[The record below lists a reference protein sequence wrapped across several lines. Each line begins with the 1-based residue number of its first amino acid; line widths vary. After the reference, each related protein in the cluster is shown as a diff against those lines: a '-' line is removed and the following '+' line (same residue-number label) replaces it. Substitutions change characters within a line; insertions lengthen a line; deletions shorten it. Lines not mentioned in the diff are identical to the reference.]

1 MLSYRYLI
9 CLKFKQFEGEDKMS
23 EKIGLVVC
31 GNSGV
36 DYMKL
41 DYPVKMIRST
51 LNLGGKEYED
61 YVDIQAKEFY
71 DVIVNNPDI
80 DVSTSQTSTGKIASV
95 YEELKEEGYT
105 DVIVV
110 VISAKLSGTYQG
122 AILAK
127 DLVHGLNVY
136 VIDSRSVSYGE
147 AYLIIEAIKMIK
159 SGHKTREIIDRLEK
173 IRDNIYIYV
182 LVDTLKYLVKNG
194 RLSSTSGFLG
204 TLLKIKPL
212 LHIQKDGSL
221 VPFEKIRTTS
231 KAQAR
236 LLEIIQHDIE
246 GKNVLMFIVYTNN
259 EDKAEEIKAQI
270 SALRPE
276 MQIELVPLTPV
287 VGAHAGPGTIGVG
300 YIVI

>member
-1 MLSYRYLI
+1 
-9 CLKFKQFEGEDKMS
+9 MS

-51 LNLGGKEYED
+51 LNLDGKEYED

-71 DVIVNNPDI
+71 DIIQANPDI

-105 DVIVV
+105 DVIAI
-110 VISAKLSGTYQG
+110 VISSKLSGTYQG
-122 AILAK
+122 AFLAK
-127 DLVHGLNVY
+127 EMVQGINVY

-147 AYLIIEAIKMIK
+147 AFLVLEAIKMIK
-159 SGHKTREIIDRLEK
+159 SGFKTRDIIDKLEK
-173 IRDNIYIYV
+173 IRDNVYIYV
-182 LVDTLKYLVKNG
+182 LVDMLKFLVKNG
-194 RLSSTSGFLG
+194 RLSAASGFLG

-212 LHIQKDGSL
+212 LHVQRDGSL

-231 KAQAR
+231 KAQQR
-236 LLEIIQHDIE
+236 LLEVIKHDVD
-246 GKNVLMFIVYTNN
+246 GKNVIMFIAYTNN
-259 EDKAEEIKAQI
+259 LDIAAEIKGQI
-270 SALRPE
+270 QAFRPD
-276 MQIELVPLTPV
+276 ITVELVPLTPV
-287 VGAHAGPGTIGVG
+287 VGAHAGPGTLGVG
-300 YIVI
+300 YIVL

>member
-1 MLSYRYLI
+1 
-9 CLKFKQFEGEDKMS
+9 MS

-51 LNLGGKEYED
+51 LNLDGKEYED
-61 YVDIQAKEFY
+61 YVDIQANEFY
-71 DVIVNNPDI
+71 DIIQANSDI

-105 DVIVV
+105 DVIAV
-110 VISAKLSGTYQG
+110 VISSKLSGTYQG

-127 DLVHGLNVY
+127 DMVHGINVY

-147 AYLIIEAIKMIK
+147 AFLVLEAIKMIK
-159 SGHKTREIIDRLEK
+159 NGSKTRDIIDKLEK
-173 IRDNIYIYV
+173 IRDNVYIYV
-182 LVDTLKYLVKNG
+182 LVDTLKFLVKNG
-194 RLSSTSGFLG
+194 RLSAASGFLG

-212 LHIQKDGSL
+212 LHVQRDGSL

-231 KAQAR
+231 KAQQR
-236 LLEIIQHDIE
+236 LIEVIKHDVD
-246 GKNVLMFIVYTNN
+246 GKNVIMFIAYTNN
-259 EDKAEEIKAQI
+259 LDKAQEIKNQI
-270 SALRPE
+270 QAFRPD
-276 MQIELVPLTPV
+276 ITVELVPLTPV
-287 VGAHAGPGTIGVG
+287 VGAHAGPGTLGVG
-300 YIVI
+300 YIVL

>member
-1 MLSYRYLI
+1 
-9 CLKFKQFEGEDKMS
+9 MS
-23 EKIGLVVC
+23 DKIGIVVC

-41 DYPVKMIRST
+41 DYPVKLIRST

-71 DVIVNNPDI
+71 DVIMANPDI

-105 DVIVV
+105 EVIAI
-110 VISAKLSGTYQG
+110 VISSKLSGTYQG
-122 AILAK
+122 AVLAK
-127 DLVHGLNVY
+127 DMVPGINVY

-147 AYLIIEAIKMIK
+147 AYLVLEAIKMIK
-159 SGHKTREIIDRLEK
+159 NGSKTRDIIDKLEK
-173 IRDNIYIYV
+173 IRDNIYLYV

-194 RLSSTSGFLG
+194 RLSATSGFLG

-212 LHIQKDGSL
+212 LHVQRDGSL

-236 LLEIIQHDIE
+236 LVEVIKHDIE
-246 GKNVLMFIVYTNN
+246 GKNVVMFIAYTNN
-259 EDKAEEIKAQI
+259 EEKAKEIKQQI
-270 SALRPE
+270 LDVR
-276 MQIELVPLTPV
+276 QDVTVELVPLTPV
-287 VGAHAGPGTIGVG
+287 VGAHAGPGTLGVG
-300 YIVI
+300 YIVL

>member
-1 MLSYRYLI
+1 
-9 CLKFKQFEGEDKMS
+9 MS

-51 LNLGGKEYED
+51 LNLDGKEYED

-71 DVIVNNPDI
+71 DIIQANPDI

-105 DVIVV
+105 DVIAI
-110 VISAKLSGTYQG
+110 VISSKLSGTYQG
-122 AILAK
+122 AFLAK
-127 DLVHGLNVY
+127 EMVQGINVY

-147 AYLIIEAIKMIK
+147 AFLVLEAIKMIK
-159 SGHKTREIIDRLEK
+159 NGFKTRDIIDKLEK
-173 IRDNIYIYV
+173 IRDNVYIYV
-182 LVDTLKYLVKNG
+182 LVDTLKFLVKNG
-194 RLSSTSGFLG
+194 RLSAASGFLG

-212 LHIQKDGSL
+212 LHVQRDGSL

-231 KAQAR
+231 KAQQR
-236 LLEIIQHDIE
+236 LLEVIKHDVD
-246 GKNVLMFIVYTNN
+246 GKNVIMFIAYTNN
-259 EDKAEEIKAQI
+259 LDKAAEIKGQI
-270 SALRPE
+270 QAFRPD
-276 MQIELVPLTPV
+276 ITVELVPLTPV
-287 VGAHAGPGTIGVG
+287 VGAHAGPGTLGVG
-300 YIVI
+300 YIVL

>member
-1 MLSYRYLI
+1 
-9 CLKFKQFEGEDKMS
+9 MS

-41 DYPVKMIRST
+41 DYPVKLIRAT

-71 DVIVNNPDI
+71 EIIVNNPDI

-95 YEELKEEGYT
+95 YEELKDEGYT
-105 DVIVV
+105 DIINV
-110 VISAKLSGTYQG
+110 VISSKLSGTYQG
-122 AILAK
+122 AVLAK
-127 DLVHGLNVY
+127 DMVEGINVY

-147 AYLIIEAIKMIK
+147 AFMVLEAIKMIK
-159 SGHKTREIIDRLEK
+159 AGKKVREIIDKLEK

-194 RLSSTSGFLG
+194 RLSAASGFLG

-212 LHIQKDGSL
+212 LHVQRDGTL

-236 LLEIIQHDIE
+236 LLEVIESDIKD
-246 GKNVLMFIVYTNN
+246 KNVVVFIAYTNN
-259 EDKAEEIKAQI
+259 ENKAKEIKEQLNAI
-270 SALRPE
+270 RPDIN
-276 MQIELVPLTPV
+276 IEIVPLTPV
-287 VGAHAGPGTIGVG
+287 VGAHAGPGTLGVG
-300 YIVI
+300 YIVL

>member
-1 MLSYRYLI
+1 
-9 CLKFKQFEGEDKMS
+9 MS

-71 DVIVNNPDI
+71 DIIQANPDI

-95 YEELKEEGYT
+95 YEELKDEGYT
-105 DVIVV
+105 DVIAI
-110 VISAKLSGTYQG
+110 VISSKLSGTYQG

-127 DLVHGLNVY
+127 DMVPGINVY

-147 AYLIIEAIKMIK
+147 AFLVIEAIKMIK
-159 SGHKTREIIDRLEK
+159 SGHKTRDIIDKLEK

-182 LVDTLKYLVKNG
+182 LVDTLKFLVKNG
-194 RLSSTSGFLG
+194 RLSAASGFLG

-212 LHIQKDGSL
+212 LHVQRDGSL

-231 KAQAR
+231 KAQQR
-236 LLEIIQHDIE
+236 LLEVVKHDID
-246 GKNVLMFIVYTNN
+246 GKNVVMFIAYTNN
-259 EDKAEEIKAQI
+259 LEKARELKNDIQTI
-270 SALRPE
+270 RPDVSV
-276 MQIELVPLTPV
+276 ELVPLTPV
-287 VGAHAGPGTIGVG
+287 VGAHAGPGTLGVG
-300 YIVI
+300 YIVL

>member
-1 MLSYRYLI
+1 
-9 CLKFKQFEGEDKMS
+9 MS

-41 DYPVKMIRST
+41 DYPVKLIRAT

-71 DVIVNNPDI
+71 EIVVNNPDI
-80 DVSTSQTSTGKIASV
+80 NISTSQTSTNKITNI
-95 YEELKEEGYT
+95 YEELKDEGYT
-105 DVIVV
+105 DIIAV
-110 VISAKLSGTYQG
+110 VISSKLSGTYQG
-122 AILAK
+122 AVLAK
-127 DLVHGLNVY
+127 DMVEGVNVY

-147 AYLIIEAIKMIK
+147 AYLVLEAIKMIK
-159 SGHKTREIIDRLEK
+159 NGKKTREIIDKLEK

-194 RLSSTSGFLG
+194 RLSAASGFLG

-212 LHIQKDGSL
+212 LHVQRDGTL
-221 VPFEKIRTTS
+221 VPFEKIRTKT

-236 LLEIIQHDIE
+236 LLEVIESDIKN
-246 GKNVLMFIVYTNN
+246 KNVVLFIAYTNN
-259 EDKAEEIKAQI
+259 EDEAKDMKEKI
-270 SALRPE
+270 SAIRPDIN
-276 MQIELVPLTPV
+276 IELVPLTPV
-287 VGAHAGPGTIGVG
+287 VGAHAGPGTLGVG
-300 YIVI
+300 YIVL